1 WQALADAAKEK
12 SCHWRFLLLK
22 LSVLR
27 ADILSDGNGSDI
39 VEIEALLEEAAELVD
54 NSQQK
59 NPNYYSTYKVQYV
72 VKRQDD
78 GSWKF
83 CEADIQT

>member
-1 WQALADAAKEK
+1 LADAAKEK

-39 VEIEALLEEAAELVD
+39 AEIEALLEEAAELVD
-54 NSQQK
+54 SSQQK
-59 NPNYYSTYKVQYV
+59 NPNYY
-72 VKRQDD
+72 R
-78 GSWKF
+78 
-83 CEADIQT
+83 